1 VNVLVDTP
9 VWSLAL
15 RRRSRDLNPKEKSLV
30 ATWAELVRDG
40 RIAMIGPVRQEILS
54 GVNQGGRFEKLR
66 MRLAAFP
73 DLPILTAD
81 HEQAA
86 RFFNACQRRGIT
98 GTPIDL
104 LICAVADRLG
114 LSLFT
119 TDKDFQMYA
128 RHVPIRL
135 HRA

>member
-15 RRRSRDLNPKEKSLV
+15 RRRSHDLNPKEKSLV
-30 ATWAELVRDG
+30 EAWIELVRDG

-54 GVNQGGRFEKLR
+54 GIHQARRFEKLR
-66 MRLAAFP
+66 TRLAAFP

-86 RFFNACQRRGIT
+86 RFFNACQRRGVT
-98 GTPIDL
+98 RTSIDL
-104 LICAVADRLG
+104 LLCAVADRLG

-135 HRA
+135 HRV

>member
-1 VNVLVDTP
+1 MKVLVDTP

-15 RRRSRDLNPKEKSLV
+15 RRRFEDLDRKERFLV
-30 ATWAELVRDG
+30 EAWSVLVRDG
-40 RIAMIGPVRQEILS
+40 LIAMIGPIRQEILS
-54 GVNQGGRFEKLR
+54 GIRQASGFEKLR

-86 RFFNACQRRGIT
+86 RFFNAFRRHGVT

-119 TDKDFQMYA
+119 TDKDFQAYA
-128 RHVPIRL
+128 RHLPIRF
-135 HRA
+135 HRF